1 MPSSGGRGALP
12 GVVACVAVALVGLG
26 IHHALLAAGVDV
38 PWLTLSVLLGLA
50 LGQTP
55 LAADARLVPGA
66 KVAGRTLMRA
76 GIVLLGLQVVLADVW
91 ALGPAL
97 IGGVVILVVVAFALT
112 WTLAR
117 LAGMPADQRVLM
129 AAGFSI
135 CGASAIG
142 AVAQARGA
150 SERDQATPVALV
162 TLCGTA
168 AIGMLPLLRVPLG
181 LDDAGFG
188 VWTGASVHDVGQVVA
203 TAAIAGPGALALAVV
218 VKLVR
223 VVTLAPM
230 TALVAARARRAGS
243 ASGARPPIVPLFVV
257 GFLAAT
263 LVRLLVPLPEAML
276 DVAGFVQQLLLASA
290 LVGLLSRVRLGTLVR
305 QDWRGVLVAL
315 VASTCIAAL
324 ALALVAL
331 A

>member
-1 MPSSGGRGALP
+1 MALVP
-12 GVVACVAVALVGLG
+12 RSALAGVAACVGVALAGLG

-76 GIVLLGLQVVLADVW
+76 GIVLLGLQVVVADVV

-97 IGGVVILVVVAFALT
+97 IVGVVALVGVAFALT
-112 WTLAR
+112 WSLAR
-117 LAGMPADQRVLM
+117 LAGMSADQRVLM

-168 AIGMLPLLRVPLG
+168 AIGVLPLVRVPLG
-181 LDDAGFG
+181 LDDAAFG
-188 VWTGASVHDVGQVVA
+188 AWTGASVHDVGQVVA
-203 TAAIAGPGALALAVV
+203 TAAIAGSGALALAVV

-230 TALVAARARRAGS
+230 TALVAAQRRRSGD
-243 ASGARPPIVPLFVV
+243 ASGERPPIVPLFVV
-257 GFLAAT
+257 GFLAAVG
-263 LVRLLVPLPEAML
+263 VRAVVPLPDAVL
-276 DVAGFVQQLLLASA
+276 DVVGFAQQLLLASA
-290 LVGLLSRVRLGTLVR
+290 LVGLLSRVRIVDLVR
-305 QDWRGVLVAL
+305 QDWRGVLVA
-315 VASTCIAAL
+315 VGASTGIAAI
-324 ALALVAL
+324 ALATVAL
-331 A
+331 V

>member
-1 MPSSGGRGALP
+1 MPLLPRSALA
-12 GVVACVAVALVGLG
+12 GVAACVGVALAALG
-26 IHHALLAAGVDV
+26 IHHLLLAASVDV
-38 PWLTLSVLLGLA
+38 PWLTLSVLLGLV

-76 GIVLLGLQVVLADVW
+76 GIVLLGLQVVLADVV
-91 ALGPAL
+91 ALGPVLVLAVVAL
-97 IGGVVILVVVAFALT
+97 VGVAFALT
-112 WTLAR
+112 WSLAR
-117 LAGMPADQRVLM
+117 LAGMGADQRVLM

-168 AIGMLPLLRVPLG
+168 AIAVLPLLRVPLG
-181 LDDAGFG
+181 LGDAAFG

-230 TALVAARARRAGS
+230 TALVAAQRRRSGD
-243 ASGARPPIVPLFVV
+243 ASGERPPIVPLFVV
-257 GFLAAT
+257 GFLVAVA
-263 LVRLLVPLPEAML
+263 VRALLPLPDAAL
-276 DVAGFVQQLLLASA
+276 DVASFAQQLLLASA
-290 LVGLLSRVRLGTLVR
+290 LVGLLSRVRLVDLLR
-305 QDWRGVLVAL
+305 QDWRGVVVA
-315 VASTCIAAL
+315 VGASTCIAAI
-324 ALALVAL
+324 ALAVVAL
-331 A
+331 V

>member
-1 MPSSGGRGALP
+1 MAAARGALP
-12 GVVACVAVALVGLG
+12 GVAACVAVALAALG
-26 IHHALLAAGVDV
+26 IHHLLLAAGVDV

-76 GIVLLGLQVVLADVW
+76 GIVLLGLQVVLADVL

-97 IGGVVILVVVAFALT
+97 VLGVVALVGVAFALT
-112 WTLAR
+112 WALAR
-117 LAGMPADQRVLM
+117 LAGMRADQRVLM

-168 AIGMLPLLRVPLG
+168 AIAVLPLLRVPLG
-181 LDDAGFG
+181 LGDAEFG

-203 TAAIAGPGALALAVV
+203 TAAIAGPTALALAVV

-230 TALVAARARRAGS
+230 TALVAAQRRRAGD
-243 ASGARPPIVPLFVV
+243 ADGARPPIVPLFVV
-257 GFLAAT
+257 GFLVAVA
-263 LVRLLVPLPEAML
+263 VRALVPLPDAVL
-276 DVAGFVQQLLLASA
+276 DVVGFAQSLLLASA
-290 LVGLLSRVRLGTLVR
+290 LVGLLSRVRLVDLVR
-305 QDWRGVLVAL
+305 QDWRGVLVAIG
-315 VASTCIAAL
+315 ASACIAAL
-324 ALALVAL
+324 ALVLVRL

>member
-1 MPSSGGRGALP
+1 MAAARGALP
-12 GVVACVAVALVGLG
+12 GVAACVAVALAALG
-26 IHHALLAAGVDV
+26 IHHALLAVGVDV

-55 LAADARLVPGA
+55 LAGDARLVPGA

-76 GIVLLGLQVVLADVW
+76 GIVLLGLQVVLADVL

-97 IGGVVILVVVAFALT
+97 VLGVVALVGAAFALT
-112 WTLAR
+112 WGLAR
-117 LAGMPADQRVLM
+117 LAGMSADQRVLM

-168 AIGMLPLLRVPLG
+168 AIAVLPLLRVPLG
-181 LDDAGFG
+181 LGDADFG
-188 VWTGASVHDVGQVVA
+188 AWTGACVHDVGQVVA
-203 TAAIAGPGALALAVV
+203 TAAIAGPAALAVAVV

-230 TALVAARARRAGS
+230 TALVAAQRRRSGA
-243 ASGARPPIVPLFVV
+243 ADGARPPIVPVFVV
-257 GFLAAT
+257 GFLAAVA
-263 LVRLLVPLPEAML
+263 VRALVPLPDALL
-276 DVAGFVQQLLLASA
+276 DVVGFAQSLLLASA
-290 LVGLLSRVRLGTLVR
+290 LVGLLSRVRLVDLVR
-305 QDWRGVLVAL
+305 QDWRGVLVAIG
-315 VASTCIAAL
+315 ASACIAAL
-324 ALALVAL
+324 ALVLVRL

>member
-1 MPSSGGRGALP
+1 MAAARGALP
-12 GVVACVAVALVGLG
+12 GVAACVSVALVALG
-26 IHHALLAAGVDV
+26 IHHALLAGGVDV

-76 GIVLLGLQVVLADVW
+76 GIVLLGVQVVLADVL

-97 IGGVVILVVVAFALT
+97 VLGVVALVAAAFALT
-112 WTLAR
+112 WALAR
-117 LAGMPADQRVLM
+117 LAGMSADQRVLM

-168 AIGMLPLLRVPLG
+168 AIAALPLLRGPLG
-181 LDDAGFG
+181 LDEAAFG

-203 TAAIAGPGALALAVV
+203 TAAIAGPAALALAVV

-230 TALVAARARRAGS
+230 TALVAAQRRR
-243 ASGARPPIVPLFVV
+243 SGDAEGTRPPIVPLFVIGFLLAVALRALVPMPQVVLDAV
-257 GFLAAT
+257 GFA
-263 LVRLLVPLPEAML
+263 
-276 DVAGFVQQLLLASA
+276 QSLLLASA
-290 LVGLLSRVRLGTLVR
+290 LVGLLSRVRLVDLVR
-305 QDWRGVLVAL
+305 QDWRGVLVAIG
-315 VASTCIAAL
+315 ASACIATL
-324 ALALVAL
+324 ALALVRL